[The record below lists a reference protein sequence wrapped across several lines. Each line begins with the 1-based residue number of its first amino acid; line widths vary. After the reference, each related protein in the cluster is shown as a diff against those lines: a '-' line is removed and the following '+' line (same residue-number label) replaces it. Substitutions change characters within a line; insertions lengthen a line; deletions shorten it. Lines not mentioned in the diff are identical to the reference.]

1 MSQFRATNSAFSR
14 RELVTKL
21 IQNPTAT
28 SSPTAILQIRS
39 HGITDG
45 TSNVPGAP
53 QDPSISEIRPLR
65 RSEKHKLI
73 FGKGHLME
81 ILAPPPLLPISELP
95 QAPNDSPRS
104 LNSSSGPT
112 SSRPEQASD
121 LRSADPC
128 HDESSA
134 AVPSG
139 STRGQAS
146 SRDSP
151 RVLRGGHFNLG
162 LSTSPM
168 DTSERRRSRPTLSS
182 PLDSISPVTSRR
194 IIDPPADEFSG
205 MVQRNPFSKN
215 FVTGLS
221 AETKILDVPSESMG
235 TLCGAAP
242 SISFI
247 PDNMLS
253 SVRQIF
259 IHAMRRIES
268 ATSASNPAI
277 ESLAWKKYFLL
288 PTILFD
294 NTSRERKIK
303 DNMRARIQLL
313 VQDDWSQFTLGS
325 LQLKPMNQR
334 LEFRDDEITKR
345 ITKLVSVGQI
355 SKGYKV
361 LTGNQN
367 RIAQDEWAYNLL
379 KDKFPETGEN
389 NLTDEQR
396 AALRAFN
403 PGRVPFPGPDFVRK
417 IVMKQGNMI
426 SHGYDHFRNEHLK
439 KIYGWSEDDP
449 TQIELRRLHG
459 NIIERIMNGDVPD
472 DIRPLYTDTEA
483 FAGPK
488 SDTDIRPLGKVNLDR
503 KIAGA
508 TLLKMYRPLIMGIF
522 GDVQYAIDPKGT
534 EKIVHSIRTGME
546 AHPEYDFFAPDA
558 ANAFNRCNRE
568 IGLFETMTNLPFM
581 FPFTKFL
588 YGSESST
595 WFHGMND
602 GIQNIRC
609 QEGSQQGCNLGN
621 FLCGMAFLPF
631 IRSLS
636 SVIREKNEEA
646 AFTKFFVDDGNVFCP
661 FETMCNAIEHM
672 TSQGRCYGY
681 NMNMGKSVYLMGR
694 CGSFQAA
701 QDRKNLLISYGLS
714 PENIHIHPS
723 DYELSSLDD
732 SFQSVFREKY
742 GAKVLG
748 SFIGSPEFIAQQLDL
763 KLQSLEQEAEKVLM
777 CKDLQQRY
785 IFSRYCFGQK
795 INHILRTTDLRLT
808 EDFGRKFDII
818 KKKLLCSLIGQ
829 FNSDS
834 IPEST
839 WIQSSLPTSTGGLG
853 LDDSSRIRF
862 AAFLGSVVDCLQTT
876 NTIVPGWIAGHLRT
890 ASNVR
895 EAIDFIKETSTTG
908 HEEVSLSLQDVLEM
922 GKQKEDSDAFDHKI
936 GRQYDLTTMMNKAV
950 FKRLKDSVSDK
961 HLGWITSISH
971 STSSRFL
978 NVIPK
983 GPSFTFESNE
993 FRILLN
999 MRLYLNQPD
1008 RSEGLRCD
1016 CKSRPI
1022 IDDRTHHLITG
1033 CPKLALGMNIHNS
1046 VCNTIKELANSAGIR
1061 AKREQV
1067 GAFQNVFVPG
1077 FTAKQRNMRP
1087 DLSLFDLP
1095 FEPRN
1100 VILDISSTAPIPI
1113 FGNAPFTRVM
1123 ARQSM
1128 RAADARYQQ
1137 KMDTYDAIA
1146 TANNLKF
1153 HPIIFETTG
1162 SMHPE
1167 SQKFIMKLLEV
1178 FNHHYQG
1185 GALLKKYW
1193 LDRISC
1199 SYQHQVAKAI
1209 RDKLSYLKG
1218 QRYCQGVFEN
1228 RPNYINEYGSICLPI
1243 SN

>member
-1 MSQFRATNSAFSR
+1 M
-14 RELVTKL
+14 
-21 IQNPTAT
+21 
-28 SSPTAILQIRS
+28 
-39 HGITDG
+39 
-45 TSNVPGAP
+45 
-53 QDPSISEIRPLR
+53 
-65 RSEKHKLI
+65 
-73 FGKGHLME
+73 
-81 ILAPPPLLPISELP
+81 
-95 QAPNDSPRS
+95 
-104 LNSSSGPT
+104 
-112 SSRPEQASD
+112 
-121 LRSADPC
+121 
-128 HDESSA
+128 
-134 AVPSG
+134 
-139 STRGQAS
+139 
-146 SRDSP
+146 
-151 RVLRGGHFNLG
+151 
-162 LSTSPM
+162 
-168 DTSERRRSRPTLSS
+168 RRRSQPS
-182 PLDSISPVTSRR
+182 PLED
-194 IIDPPADEFSG
+194 DLGA

-215 FVTGLS
+215 FVTGIS
-221 AETKILDVPSESMG
+221 AETNILDVPAESMG

-247 PDNMLS
+247 PDNMLN

-268 ATSASNPAI
+268 TASAANPAI

-303 DNMRARIQLL
+303 DTMRGRIQLL
-313 VQDDWSQFTLGS
+313 VRDDWSQFTLGS

-334 LEFRDDEITKR
+334 MEFRNEEVTKR

-355 SKGYKV
+355 SKAYKV

-389 NLTDEQR
+389 NLTDVQR
-396 AALRAFN
+396 AALRSFN
-403 PGRVPFPGPDFVRK
+403 PGEVPFPGPDFVRQ
-417 IVMKQGNMI
+417 IVMKQGNVI
-426 SHGYDHFRNEHLK
+426 SHGSDHFRNEHLK
-439 KIYGWSEDDP
+439 KLYGWSDDDP
-449 TQIELRRLHG
+449 IQIELRKLHG
-459 NIIERIMNGDVPD
+459 HIIKRIMNGNIPD
-472 DIRPLYTDTEA
+472 DIRPLYADTEA

-488 SDTDIRPLGKVNLDR
+488 SETDIRPLGKVNLDR

-508 TLLKMYRPLIMGIF
+508 TLLKMYRFYVMEIF
-522 GDVQYAIDPKGT
+522 GDLQYAIDPKGT
-534 EKIVHSIRTGME
+534 EKIVHSIRIGME

-568 IGLFETMTNLPFM
+568 IGLFETMTNLPTM

-636 SVIREKNEEA
+636 AVIQEKGEEA
-646 AFTKFFVDDGNVFCP
+646 VFTKFFVDDGNVFCP
-661 FETMCNAIEHM
+661 FDTMHHAIEHM
-672 TSQGRCYGY
+672 IMQGKSYGY
-681 NMNMGKSVYLMGR
+681 HMNMQKSVYLMGR
-694 CGSFQAA
+694 CGSFQLA
-701 QDRKNLLISYGLS
+701 QDRKSQLTSYGLN

-723 DYELSSLDD
+723 DYELSPLNDN
-732 SFQSVFREKY
+732 FQSVFREKY

-748 SFIGSPEFIAQQLDL
+748 SFIGSPQFIAKQLDL

-777 CKDLQQRY
+777 CNDLQQRY

-808 EDFGRKFDII
+808 EDFARKFDMI
-818 KKKLLCSLIGQ
+818 KKKILCSLIRQ
-829 FNSDS
+829 YDSDS
-834 IPEST
+834 LPEST
-839 WIQSSLPTSTGGLG
+839 WIQSALPTSTGGLG

-862 AAFLGSVVDCLQTT
+862 SAFLGSVVDCLQTT
-876 NTIVPGWIAGHLRT
+876 NTIVPGWLDGNLQT
-890 ASNVR
+890 AANVS
-895 EAIDFIKETSTTG
+895 EAIEFIKYTSTTG
-908 HEEVSLSLQDVLEM
+908 DEEILLSIQDVLEM
-922 GKQKEDSDAFDHKI
+922 GKEKEDSDAFDNRV
-936 GRQYDLTTMMNKAV
+936 GRQHDLTRMMNKAV
-950 FKRLKDSVSDK
+950 FKRLKDSLSDK
-961 HLGWITSISH
+961 HLGWITSVSD

-983 GPSFTFESNE
+983 GPSFTFESSE

-999 MRLYLNQPD
+999 MRLYLSQPD

-1022 IDDRTHHLITG
+1022 IDDRTHHLVTG

-1061 AKREQV
+1061 AKREQF
-1067 GAFQNVFVPG
+1067 GAFQNIFVAG
-1077 FTAKQRNMRP
+1077 FTDKQRNMRP

-1095 FEPRN
+1095 FDPRN

-1113 FGNAPFTRVM
+1113 FGNAPFTRAM
-1123 ARQSM
+1123 ARQPM
-1128 RAADARYQQ
+1128 RAAEARYKQ

-1162 SMHPE
+1162 SIHPE
-1167 SQKFIMKLLEV
+1167 SLKFIMTLLSI
-1178 FNHHYQG
+1178 FNHHYQN

-1199 SYQHQVAKAI
+1199 SYQHQVAIGI
-1209 RDKLSYLKG
+1209 REKLKYLKG
-1218 QRYCQGVFEN
+1218 QVHCQGLFEN
-1228 RPNYINEYGSICLPI
+1228 RANYINEYSSVCLPI